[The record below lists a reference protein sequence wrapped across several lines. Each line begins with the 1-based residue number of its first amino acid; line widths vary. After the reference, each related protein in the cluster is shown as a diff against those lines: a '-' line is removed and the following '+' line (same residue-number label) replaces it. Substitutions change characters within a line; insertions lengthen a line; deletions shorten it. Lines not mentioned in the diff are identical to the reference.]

1 MKIDKGKLESNII
14 KNYIFIFLSRL
25 DLTQGIWMIYLATKG
40 LSLSKIGALEGIFH
54 LVSFSM
60 EVPTGV
66 IADLWGR
73 KISRILG
80 RLLAI
85 ISVVVLIVSNNFYMF
100 ALSFGILAISFNLE
114 SGAGDALI
122 YDSLKVIGKEG
133 DYIKVNGKN
142 EMFMQIG
149 SVAALI
155 LGGYLGAK
163 DYLLAF
169 GVSAII
175 AVITFIE
182 AFTFTEPLE
191 IKEDEIIKETKERPK
206 NLLISQVTESIK
218 IIKDNK
224 EVGFLIIFVNTI
236 SLFVTSLF
244 YYLQNY
250 WKAQGSSEFKIGI
263 CLSISS
269 LLAGLVATKV
279 YKLEEILKEKGI
291 IIFMPIVVVLSIWG
305 IALTNASEVFYVII
319 GIADSIV
326 CVTTG
331 DYINK
336 LIPSKSRATIL
347 SFQSMIFSFF
357 MILLFPLIGKIGD
370 AASLDIAFIFMAVV
384 GSVLAII
391 NLCVFKS
398 EKDEKVK
405 VSRRCN

>member
-1 MKIDKGKLESNII
+1 MKIDKRKLESNII

-40 LSLSKIGALEGIFH
+40 MSLSKIGALEGIFH

-60 EVPTGV
+60 EVPTGA

-80 RLLAI
+80 RLLSM
-85 ISVVVLIVSNNFYMF
+85 ISVIVLIVSNSFYMF

-114 SGAGDALI
+114 SGAGEALI
-122 YDSLKVIGKEG
+122 YDSLKVIGKEE
-133 DYIKVNGKN
+133 DYIKINGKN

-155 LGGYLGAK
+155 LGGYLGSK

-182 AFTFTEPLE
+182 AFTFIEPVE
-191 IKEDEIIKETKERPK
+191 IEEDEIIKETKRESE
-206 NLLISQVTESIK
+206 NLLLSQIAESIK
-218 IIKDNK
+218 IFKDNK
-224 EVGFLIIFVNTI
+224 KVGFLIIFVNII

-263 CLSISS
+263 CLSIAS
-269 LLAGLVATKV
+269 LLAGVVATKV
-279 YKLEEILKEKGI
+279 YKLEELLKEKGI

-370 AASLDIAFIFMAVV
+370 ATSLNTSFIFMAVV
-384 GSVLAII
+384 GSVLVII
-391 NLCVFKS
+391 NIYILKR
-398 EKDEKVK
+398 DAKVK
-405 VSRRCN
+405 VSRRCG

>member
-1 MKIDKGKLESNII
+1 MKIDKRKLELNII

-40 LSLSKIGALEGIFH
+40 MSLSKIGALEGIFH

-60 EVPTGV
+60 EVPTGA

-73 KISRILG
+73 KISRIFG
-80 RLLAI
+80 RLLAM
-85 ISVVVLIVSNNFYMF
+85 ISVIVLIVSNNFYMF

-114 SGAGDALI
+114 SGAGEALI
-122 YDSLKVIGKEG
+122 YDSLKVIGKEE
-133 DYIKVNGKN
+133 DYIKINGKN

-155 LGGYLGAK
+155 LGGYLGSK

-182 AFTFTEPLE
+182 AFTFIEPVE
-191 IKEDEIIKETKERPK
+191 IEEDEIIKETKRESE
-206 NLLISQVTESIK
+206 NLLLSQIAESIK
-218 IIKDNK
+218 IFKDNK
-224 EVGFLIIFVNTI
+224 KVGFLIIFVNII

-250 WKAQGSSEFKIGI
+250 WKSQGSSEFKIGI
-263 CLSISS
+263 CLSIAS
-269 LLAGLVATKV
+269 LLSGVVATKV

-305 IALTNASEVFYVII
+305 IALTNVSEVFYVII

-370 AASLDIAFIFMAVV
+370 ATSLNTSFIFMAVV
-384 GSVLAII
+384 GSVLVII
-391 NLCVFKS
+391 NIYILLSNTSTS
-398 EKDEKVK
+398 E
-405 VSRRCN
+405 S